1 MDVMQ
6 ERMAGIIK
14 RYSCICSLIL
24 TVTGIGAFTGAGL
37 AGLADHISRMGLQ
50 EPYMMGWAGLFFCT
64 GFCGLVPASVSI
76 LLLAAFAPQSRRR
89 LPGQCV
95 RHVFLGFI
103 LGLLAGTMFFVERT
117 ARSGAV
123 CLIVPGSICL
133 VAAAVAAMIGRDG
146 SQNKVHSPDS

>member
-64 GFCGLVPASVSI
+64 GFCGLVPA
-76 LLLAAFAPQSRRR
+76 
-89 LPGQCV
+89 
-95 RHVFLGFI
+95 
-103 LGLLAGTMFFVERT
+103 GLLSFLWVVLGSRGRFAARAG
-117 ARSGAV
+117 
-123 CLIVPGSICL
+123 
-133 VAAAVAAMIGRDG
+133 
-146 SQNKVHSPDS
+146 